1 MSHTA
6 NTRPLAIR
14 IPAHYSWMK
23 MRSGEYPFRALDNCP
38 AGDSFRS
45 LKICLQ
51 QLPVDCCAFFRPHF
65 GGCSGCCRTAIV
77 RKTSYTVYRTMYSPP
92 SSGSGKA
99 VAYKLYLYIHKC
111 ACTVGGLRSRPSLLI
126 RIWILESF
134 TDQKK
139 IFYRKNRSRISFDT
153 LLLRSVNFLPCL
165 VQIQQNQIQFSNL
178 FP

>member
-14 IPAHYSWMK
+14 IPAHYYWMK
-23 MRSGEYPFRALDNCP
+23 MRSGEYPFRALGNCP

-111 ACTVGGLRSRPSLLI
+111 ACTVG
-126 RIWILESF
+126 E
-134 TDQKK
+134 
-139 IFYRKNRSRISFDT
+139 KNRFYGVDIDSDPGHHFWYESGSRKVSQIWRKYFIEKIEVEFLLTHSF
-153 LLLRSVNFLPCL
+153 
-165 VQIQQNQIQFSNL
+165 
-178 FP
+178 